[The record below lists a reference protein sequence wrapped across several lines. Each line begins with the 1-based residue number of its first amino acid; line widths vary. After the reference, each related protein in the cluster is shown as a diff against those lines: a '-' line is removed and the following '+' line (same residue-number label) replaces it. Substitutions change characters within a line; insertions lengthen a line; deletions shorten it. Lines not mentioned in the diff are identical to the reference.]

1 MKKNIFNIWI
11 LALTLAV
18 STSVLTSCDSMANL
32 DKTVLLDFNISGPG
46 VSNHEVTIEIG
57 NTLQLSC
64 REILGGMSE
73 VVWKSY
79 DESIATIDAN
89 GVVTP
94 VAPGRVK
101 ITAYSDT
108 ENVRN
113 GDYVFV
119 TVVAKGMSVVNDA
132 LDQSLAD

>member
-1 MKKNIFNIWI
+1 MKKNNFNIWI

-18 STSVLTSCDSMANL
+18 SASMLTSCDSLANF
-32 DKTVLLDFNISGPG
+32 DNTVLLDFNITGHG
-46 VSNHEVTIEIG
+46 VSNHEVTIEVG

-64 REILGGMSE
+64 REILSGMSE
-73 VVWKSY
+73 VVWKSH
-79 DESIATIDAN
+79 DETIATVDAN

-119 TVVAKGMSVVNDA
+119 TVVAKGIAVVNDA